1 MPWCVVISDWWN
13 RGCGRPPKRSAG
25 LHLVGH
31 RCPGSEQLTEV
42 QGAAVPVVVLAN
54 IGAAA
59 IAKPR
64 RARGVL
70 KEGQAGAGHVRARI
84 RLLPRGLGADEST
97 GDW

>member
-1 MPWCVVISDWWN
+1 MPWCVVISHWWN
-13 RGCGRPPKRSAG
+13 RGCGRPPERSAR

-31 RCPGSEQLTEV
+31 RRPGSEQLTEV
-42 QGAAVPVVVLAN
+42 LRAAVPVVVLAN
-54 IGAAA
+54 VGAAA

-84 RLLPRGLGADEST
+84 RLLPGGLSADETTS
-97 GDW
+97 DW